1 MENSPGDAAM
11 SSPSLQERADLAML
25 EDTEAGCLREV
36 SLAGFMQADSNALG
50 YAFHPTVPRKLLT
63 LWAGHGG
70 AGKSTCAITLAAH
83 GACGVAFAGMQP
95 DGFIRTLY
103 VSLEDAGDLV
113 RYRLRRV
120 CETYGLDPQMVE
132 SNVRVLDGSAGNAA
146 LMVEINA
153 MGIRQLS
160 ATPLMEEVE
169 DEAAG
174 ADLVIVDNASD
185 AFGGNENER
194 RGVAAFI
201 RRLSGIARKH
211 GAGLILLAHIDK
223 AAARHGANGNSYSGS
238 TAWHNSA
245 RSRLALV
252 LQEDGT
258 VELVHEKNN
267 LGKCADMQRLA
278 WNDHGVLVPH
288 TFDPQTADDDAA
300 KDSEAALRALYAANQ
315 LGMRVPT
322 GTSGPATSWHKLEPL
337 PDLAPQFRAKAGKRR
352 LHAALLLLQ
361 KRGLICR
368 TSFKTAQ
375 RNVRECWELTQTGEE
390 IACET
395 APIYIPIPL
404 GVTNART
411 GCALVG
417 TDAATYA
424 TNATDADAYRT
435 ARDGRSP
442 RSPPFVTPAPF
453 ARNAP
458 PPRVEIP

>member
-1 MENSPGDAAM
+1 MENSAGDAAM
-11 SSPSLQERADLAML
+11 SSLSLQERAELAAQD
-25 EDTEAGCLREV
+25 DTEAGCLREV
-36 SLAGFMQADSNALG
+36 SLSGFMQADSSALG

-70 AGKSTCAITLAAH
+70 AGKSTCALTLAAH

-95 DGFIRTLY
+95 DGVIRSLY
-103 VSLEDAGDLV
+103 VSLEDTGDLV

-120 CETYGLDPQMVE
+120 CETFGLDPQMVE
-132 SNVRVLDGSAGNAA
+132 SNVRVLDGSDGNAA

-153 MGIRQLS
+153 TGVRQLS

-169 DEAAG
+169 DAAAG

-201 RRLSGIARKH
+201 RRLTGIARTH
-211 GAGLILLAHIDK
+211 EAGLILLAHIDK

-258 VELVHEKNN
+258 VELAHEKNN
-267 LGKCADMQRLA
+267 LGKCAGSQRLA
-278 WNDHGVLVPH
+278 WNDHGVLVPY
-288 TFDPQTADDDAA
+288 TFDPQKADDEAA
-300 KDSEAALRALYAANQ
+300 KDSEAALCALYAANQ
-315 LGMRVPT
+315 SGMRVPT
-322 GTSGPATSWHKLEPL
+322 GTSGPATSWHILEPL
-337 PDLAPQFRAKAGKRR
+337 PDLAAQFKTKPGKRR
-352 LHAALLLLQ
+352 LHAALLVLQ

-368 TSFKTAQ
+368 TPFKTAQ

-390 IACET
+390 MACEI
-395 APIYIPIPL
+395 APIYNPIPL
-404 GVTNART
+404 RATNARS
-411 GCALVG
+411 GERVSA

-424 TNATDADAYRT
+424 TNATNADAYRT
-435 ARDGRSP
+435 ARDGRVP
-442 RSPPFVTPAPF
+442 GSPPFVTPAPF
-453 ARNAP
+453 AGNAP